1 MALQKVAPSPL
12 VQLHKAIYEVQET
25 ALRNTQLDCK
35 MNQARAQLEHVR
47 FVTTKVAYLHF
58 LRCNHYTI

>member
-1 MALQKVAPSPL
+1 MALQKVTSSPT
-12 VQLHKAIYEVQET
+12 VQLHEAIYEVQET

-35 MNQARAQLEHVR
+35 MNQARAQLDHVR

-58 LRCNHYTI
+58 LRCNPYIT